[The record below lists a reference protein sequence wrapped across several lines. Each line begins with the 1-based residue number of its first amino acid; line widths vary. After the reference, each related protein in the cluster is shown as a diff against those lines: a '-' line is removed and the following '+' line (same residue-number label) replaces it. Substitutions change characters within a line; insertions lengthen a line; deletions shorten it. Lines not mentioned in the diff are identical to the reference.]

1 MTRFVI
7 IKLIR
12 AMVTIFLCVSICFF
26 VLRLS
31 GDPVDTMLP
40 DDAPETIRQ
49 EYRTRLGLDRPILE
63 QYARFVLTIAHGDFG
78 KSLVD
83 GRDAMSVVVE
93 RIPATLQL
101 GGAVLALALA
111 IGVPAGVAA
120 ALHRGRSLDRLV
132 MGGAVFGYAM
142 PNFFFGILLILLFAL
157 QLRWLPSSGYGS
169 LAHLVMPAL
178 TLGTAMAGKLARFV
192 RTSMLE
198 VLGHPFVRAAS
209 GMRLPPRRILFRHIF
224 PNAAIPVVTFLGF
237 ELGLLIGGAVVTESV
252 FGWPGVGR
260 LLALSVAKRDLA
272 VVQAIIFLIAFTM
285 IAANLL
291 VDLAYGWLD
300 PRTRSAGGRK

>member
-1 MTRFVI
+1 MIRFI
-7 IKLIR
+7 TIKLFR
-12 AMVTIFLCVSICFF
+12 ALVTIFLCVSICFF

-40 DDAPETIRQ
+40 DDAPETVRQ
-49 EYRTRLGLDRPILE
+49 EYRTKLGLDRPIFE
-63 QYARFVLTIAHGDFG
+63 QYARFVLTIFHGDFG
-78 KSLVD
+78 RSLVD
-83 GRDAMSVVVE
+83 GRDALSVVAE

-101 GGAVLALALA
+101 GAAVLILALA

-120 ALHRGRSLDRLV
+120 AIYRGRSPDRVL
-132 MGGAVFGYAM
+132 MSGAVFGYAM
-142 PNFFFGILLILLFAL
+142 PNFFLGIVLILLFAL

-169 LAHLVMPAL
+169 LAHMVLPAV

-198 VLGHPFVRAAS
+198 VLGHPFVRAVK
-209 GMRLPPRRILFRHIF
+209 GMRLPPHRILFRHIF

-272 VVQAIIFLIAFTM
+272 VVQVIIFLIALTM
-285 IAANLL
+285 IIANLL

-300 PRTRSAGGRK
+300 PRVRSTGGRP

>member
-1 MTRFVI
+1 MIRFII

-31 GDPVDTMLP
+31 GDPIDTLLP

-49 EYRTRLGLDRPILE
+49 EYRTKLGLDRPIFE
-63 QYARFVLTIAHGDFG
+63 QYARFVLTILHGDFG
-78 KSLVD
+78 QSLVD
-83 GRDAMSVVVE
+83 GRDALSVVVE

-101 GGAVLALALA
+101 GSAVLVLALA

-120 ALHRGRSLDRLV
+120 AMYRGRSLDRI
-132 MGGAVFGYAM
+132 MMSGAVFGYAM
-142 PNFFFGILLILLFAL
+142 PNFFLGIVLILLFAL

-169 LAHLVMPAL
+169 LAHLVLPAI

-198 VLGHPFVRAAS
+198 VLGHPFVRAVK
-209 GMRLPPRRILFRHIF
+209 GMRLPPSRILFRHIF
-224 PNAAIPVVTFLGF
+224 PNAAIPVITFLGF

-272 VVQAIIFLIAFTM
+272 VVQVIIFLIAFTM
-285 IAANLL
+285 IIANLL

-300 PRTRSAGGRK
+300 PRVRSAGDRQ